1 MCPPGFMVF
10 REFCVVAGEKKSFSD
25 KDSACAPE
33 QGKPMVV
40 DDAIGHFM
48 VDAGLAG
55 AAAEVG

>member
-1 MCPPGFMVF
+1 MVF